1 MATIYDV
8 AREAGVA
15 PSTVSY
21 VLNNTKN
28 VKESTRRKVMDAVE
42 KLNYTP
48 SSIARSLK
56 TKTTSTI
63 GIVLPDISNPF
74 FSEITKGI
82 EDVAN
87 EYGYTVFI
95 CNTYENIQKEE
106 KYLNT
111 FLSKDI
117 DGLILVS
124 TSTQNFNDMNLKIP
138 IVAVDRKVAIDSDKC
153 GYISVDNEKGGY
165 DAVYYLMKKTP
176 GKVLVLSGPTYINTY
191 AERLLGCKKAF
202 ENNGRSFSD
211 DIVFEVL
218 KDHISIDGGFKM
230 MKGMVEKGIIQP
242 GDGVFATNDLIAIGA
257 IKALQKMGYRVP
269 KDIKIIG
276 FDDIYPSSLIT
287 PALTTI
293 AQPKYEMGAEAMKM
307 LYGFIYNEKNMEKT
321 LRLVPELIE
330 RESV

>member
-95 CNTYENIQKEE
+95 CNTYEN
-106 KYLNT
+106 
-111 FLSKDI
+111 
-117 DGLILVS
+117 
-124 TSTQNFNDMNLKIP
+124 TQGVKRKLK
-138 IVAVDRKVAIDSDKC
+138 C
-153 GYISVDNEKGGY
+153 
-165 DAVYYLMKKTP
+165 
-176 GKVLVLSGPTYINTY
+176 
-191 AERLLGCKKAF
+191 
-202 ENNGRSFSD
+202 
-211 DIVFEVL
+211 
-218 KDHISIDGGFKM
+218 
-230 MKGMVEKGIIQP
+230 
-242 GDGVFATNDLIAIGA
+242 
-257 IKALQKMGYRVP
+257 
-269 KDIKIIG
+269 
-276 FDDIYPSSLIT
+276 
-287 PALTTI
+287 
-293 AQPKYEMGAEAMKM
+293 
-307 LYGFIYNEKNMEKT
+307 
-321 LRLVPELIE
+321 
-330 RESV
+330 

>member
-21 VLNNTKN
+21 VLNNTKK
-28 VKESTRRKVMDAVE
+28 VKESTRKRVMKAVE
-42 KLNYTP
+42 KLDYTP

-63 GIVLPDISNPF
+63 GIILPDISNPF

-87 EYGYTVFI
+87 DYGYTVFI
-95 CNTYENIQKEE
+95 CNTYENPQKEE

-111 FLSKDI
+111 FLSKNI

-124 TSTQNFNDMNLKIP
+124 TSTQDFDNLKLHIP
-138 IVAVDRKVAIDSDKC
+138 IVAVDRKVTIDSAKY
-153 GYISVDNEKGGY
+153 GYISVDNRKGGFE
-165 DAVYYLMKKTP
+165 ATSYLLDKVT
-176 GKVLVLSGPTYINTY
+176 GKVLAVSGPVCINTY
-191 AERLLGCKKAF
+191 AERISGYRTALEKRGISSSK
-202 ENNGRSFSD
+202 GG
-211 DIVFEVL
+211 VFEVL

-230 MKGMVEKGIIQP
+230 MKSMIQKGIIRS

-257 IKALQKMGYRVP
+257 IRALQNNGFQVP
-269 KDIKIIG
+269 GDIKIIG

-287 PALTTI
+287 PALATI
-293 AQPKYEMGAEAMKM
+293 AQPKYKMGAEAMRM
-307 LYGFIYNEKNMEKT
+307 LYRFMLNEKNVKKT
-321 LRLVPELIE
+321 LRLVPKLIV